1 MIYLTYSSNVIE
13 IMESDS
19 EAAETENEALS
30 DDEHESPA
38 LLQFASTEIAMTFN
52 GKSFATLD
60 RSNFDFNESYEDF
73 ILNLNM
79 ILVAKTKQSLEI
91 IEAAEKTIRW
101 KWYTVAK
108 SQSKN
113 QPIFNALESEMHYQ
127 QMQSD
132 IRNTS
137 EKNPTFRN
145 MVMRIC
151 VDITTDDASKTL
163 QIPTGRMVVHLLLY
177 KLMIV

>member
-1 MIYLTYSSNVIE
+1 
-13 IMESDS
+13 MESNS
-19 EAAETENEALS
+19 EAAETENEVSS

-38 LLQFASTEIAMTFN
+38 TLQFASTEIAVMFN

-60 RSNFDFNESYEDF
+60 RSNFDFNESYDDF

-79 ILVAKTKQSLEI
+79 IVVAKTKQSLEI
-91 IEAAEKTIRW
+91 IEAAEKIIRW

-113 QPIFNALESEMHYQ
+113 QPIFNALESEMHYR

-132 IRNTS
+132 IRDTS
-137 EKNPTFRN
+137 DKNPTLRN

-151 VDITTDDASKTL
+151 VDVTTDDASRAL
-163 QIPTGRMVVHLLLY
+163 QTPTGRVVIHLFL
-177 KLMIV
+177 